1 MTEPIIL
8 AETEDYF
15 VFNKP
20 AGMAVEP
27 PSRTETL
34 QDWLL
39 KSGKIAKG
47 EWGPEDRW
55 GVVHRLDTDTSG
67 VMVWAKNRAAQID
80 LRTKWQGRQV
90 EKTYLALVV
99 GKTPQEGSIELA
111 IERDNKQDRQKVA
124 LLPSPRSRPA
134 ITHYKCIATGEVA
147 GEKVSLVECHPV
159 TGRTHQLRVH
169 LKAIGHPIIG
179 DGLYGEKKTDQIAKA
194 IGLTRQFLHA
204 SRLCLPTAVEQQCYA
219 SPLAGDLLQ
228 ALKEANISS
237 SND

>member
-1 MTEPIIL
+1 MIEPLIL
-8 AETEDYF
+8 TQTEDYF
-15 VFNKP
+15 VLNKP

-39 KSGKIAKG
+39 KSGKIEKG
-47 EWGPEDRW
+47 EWGPDDRW

-99 GKTPQEGSIELA
+99 GETPKEGSIELA
-111 IERDNKQDRQKVA
+111 IERDNKQDRQRVA

-134 ITHYKCIATGEVA
+134 ITHYTRLATGEVA
-147 GEKVSLVECHPV
+147 GEKVSLVECRPV

-194 IGLTRQFLHA
+194 LGLTRQFLHA
-204 SRLCLPTAVEQQCYA
+204 SRLCLPSIDGDRCFEADLPTDLQTG
-219 SPLAGDLLQ
+219 LANS
-228 ALKEANISS
+228 KINR
-237 SND
+237 

>member
-1 MTEPIIL
+1 MTEPLIL

-27 PSRTETL
+27 PARAATL

-39 KSGKIAKG
+39 EQGKIEKG
-47 EWGPEDRW
+47 EWEPEDRW
-55 GVVHRLDTDTSG
+55 GVVHRLDADTSG

-99 GKTPQEGSIELA
+99 GETPKEGSIELS
-111 IERDNKQDRQKVA
+111 IERDNRQDRQRVA

-134 ITHYKCIATGEVA
+134 ITEYRLLAVGKVGNET
-147 GEKVSLVECHPV
+147 VSLVECHPI

-194 IGLTRQFLHA
+194 LTLTRQFLHA
-204 SRLCLPTAVEQQCYA
+204 SRLCLPDGPEQLCYEA
-219 SPLAGDLLQ
+219 PLSADLTDV
-228 ALKEANISS
+228 LKKSS
-237 SND
+237 IKQP

>member
-1 MTEPIIL
+1 MVEPLIL
-8 AETEDYF
+8 TETEDYF
-15 VFNKP
+15 VLNKP

-39 KSGKIAKG
+39 KSGKIEKG

-80 LRTKWQGRQV
+80 LRTQWQGRQV

-99 GKTPQEGSIELA
+99 GETPKEGSIELA
-111 IERDNKQDRQKVA
+111 IERDNKHDRQKVA

-134 ITHYKCIATGEVA
+134 ITHYKRLTTGEVA
-147 GEKVSLVECHPV
+147 GEKVSLVECHPI

-179 DGLYGEKKTDQIAKA
+179 DGLYGEKKTDQIAKV
-194 IGLTRQFLHA
+194 IGLARQFLHA
-204 SRLCLPTAVEQQCYA
+204 SRLCLPDPSEHRCFEAPLPEDLQTA
-219 SPLAGDLLQ
+219 LQ
-228 ALKEANISS
+228 KSNANP
-237 SND
+237 